1 MLERL
6 CNKTEFEVEGWRKIL
21 PLMKILDCYLKSD
34 IVSKLKI
41 VMKEERV
48 IQDYQLIVNEQNF
61 KDAWDNRDFDN
72 AFNQGFMAKIK
83 NSWIYNHF
91 KDDATKMNK
100 IVLHVSVPLTIK
112 EIINYENLYALTSV
126 GSHCVVVKGIQKR
139 TSELNSNDNL
149 TADTQNRC
157 EEFLEIENFDGSG
170 NGYISVENP
179 FLEEVQAIVQQIHK
193 DLPGEEKD
201 DERKRRLNLYGS
213 ILENKLNG
221 FENHRDHVFILAT
234 VPPIPGFE
242 LDIAPCFQLKFT
254 FEETAKI

>member
-1 MLERL
+1 
-6 CNKTEFEVEGWRKIL
+6 
-21 PLMKILDCYLKSD
+21 MKILDLNLNSE

-41 VMKEERV
+41 VIKEKRV
-48 IQDYQLIVNEQNF
+48 IEGNQLNINGQTF
-61 KDAWDNRDFDN
+61 QYSWFNRDFDH

-83 NSWIYNHF
+83 DSWIYNHF

-112 EIINYENLYALTSV
+112 EIINYESSYALTSV
-126 GSHCVVVKGIQKR
+126 GSHCVVVKGIQER
-139 TSELNSNDNL
+139 TSELYSNDNL
-149 TADTQNRC
+149 TADMQKRC

-221 FENHRDHVFILAT
+221 FENHREHVFILAT